1 MDLYEHLVQL
11 DTKDSIQS
19 KDSIIDIGDYHASGR
34 GDRKITMCIY
44 DNVLRKCVTHI
55 SNRNKMLLPPGIKN
69 EGNICLASCVLHCP
83 LNQEDFAAY

>member
-1 MDLYEHLVQL
+1 MLLVEEIERSQL
-11 DTKDSIQS
+11 
-19 KDSIIDIGDYHASGR
+19 
-34 GDRKITMCIY
+34 CIY

-83 LNQEDFAAY
+83 LNQEDICSLLNDVKVQH